1 MPKNIARITTCVV
14 VAFTLV
20 LTQGFLG
27 GTPLF
32 SSDGVAVALTPAEKA
47 AKKAARKAAK
57 KAKKAGQ
64 AGSRS
69 ADKAARNAD
78 KAARNV
84 NKAARNVD
92 KAARNATSTS
102 KTIDDSQYNW
112 NVPDVDLG
120 PHEVPSVEFAEQ
132 HTYGEEKNI
141 FRTGGG
147 TDGIGALETTR
158 TGGNAG
164 IFNPQFGDKAVTDS
178 DGIATARGLTLMGSD
193 QSSDRAPDAISVTKE
208 PMAPDVTHDSPMDF
222 KTNAPGSPIGEGQ
235 SINHR
240 PPIIIEGTNPRPTL
254 DGVTS
259 QNGLLLQQRTGTSN
273 SALDAP
279 STNLE
284 SKEIPMIKRK
294 FSKKS
299 SPN

>member
-78 KAARNV
+78 KVGR
-84 NKAARNVD
+84 KVD
-92 KAARNATSTS
+92 KAARNADKVGRKVDKAARSADRAARNTAKAAISAD
-102 KTIDDSQYNW
+102 KAARNIDAA
-112 NVPDVDLG
+112 G
-120 PHEVPSVEFAEQ
+120 
-132 HTYGEEKNI
+132 KNI
-141 FRTGGG
+141 FRAGGG
-147 TDGIGALETTR
+147 TDGLGVLTTPR
-158 TGGNAG
+158 TEAPADHTGMFGGKR
-164 IFNPQFGDKAVTDS
+164 DKAVTDS
-178 DGIATARGLTLMGSD
+178 DGISDGRGLELYGD
-193 QSSDRAPDAISVTKE
+193 SSDRAPDAISITKK
-208 PMAPDVTHDSPMDF
+208 PMAPDVTQEDSEYNSSVNF
-222 KTNAPGSPIGEGQ
+222 KDHTTGSPIDESSGL
-235 SINHR
+235 NHR
-240 PPIIIEGTNPRPTL
+240 PRIMIEDTDLRTL

-259 QNGLLLQQRTGTSN
+259 QNGLLLQQHTGTSN